1 LRRRLKMNSLIS
13 RAKELLENKT
23 AGVVIGY
30 EAGPTGVAR
39 PVFITDPSAAGKLIY
54 DERCV
59 QNLAVYLTKHE
70 VRHFGKMAI
79 VATLPVMRSIMMLI
93 SEQQL
98 FADNIVVLGISA
110 DGSLLDI
117 ANIQVLQSYIEK
129 SDLSNPQKHK
139 ELLAELNKLTPKERF
154 EYWQKELS
162 KCIKCY
168 ACRQACPMCYCTRCA
183 VEVNQPQWI
192 PVQSNTHGN
201 MEWHILRAMHLAGRC
216 ISCGECGRACPV
228 GIPCHLLSMHLTDQV
243 YSYFKVYAGT
253 SDKMSSVLSTF
264 EPNDKESFII

>member
-1 LRRRLKMNSLIS
+1 MNNLAA

-23 AGVVIGY
+23 VGVVIGY

-39 PVFITDPSAAGKLIY
+39 PAFITRPEKADSLIY

-59 QNLAVYLTKHE
+59 QNLTVYLTKHE

-93 SEQQL
+93 SEVQL
-98 FADNIVVLGISA
+98 TADNVVVLGISA
-110 DGSLLDI
+110 QGELLDFADI
-117 ANIQVLQSYIEK
+117 EVMKSYIDK
-129 SDLSNPQKHK
+129 SDLGNPQKDR
-139 ELLAELNKLTPKERF
+139 ELLAKLNSMSIEERHAW
-154 EYWQKELS
+154 WQKELS
-162 KCIKCY
+162 KCIKCF
-168 ACRQACPMCYCTRCA
+168 ACRQACPMCYCIRCT

-228 GIPCHLLSMHLTDQV
+228 GIPCHLLTMHLVDQV
-243 YSYFKVYAGT
+243 HNYFKVYAGT
-253 SDKMSSVLSTF
+253 SDKMSSVMSTY

>member
-1 LRRRLKMNSLIS
+1 MNNLIA

-23 AGVVIGY
+23 VQVVIGY

-39 PVFITDPSAAGKLIY
+39 PAFITSSSRAGVLIY
-54 DERCV
+54 DNRCV
-59 QNLAVYLTKHE
+59 QNLAVYLTKAE
-70 VRHFGKMAI
+70 VKKLGRMAI

-93 SEQQL
+93 SEKQIT
-98 FADNIVVLGISA
+98 ADDIVVLGISA

-117 ANIQVLQSYIEK
+117 ADIKVMQGFIEK
-129 SDLSNPQKHK
+129 SDLTNPSKDK
-139 ELLAELNKLTPKERF
+139 ELLAKLNKLTPEERLA
-154 EYWQKELS
+154 YWQKELS

-168 ACRQACPMCYCTRCA
+168 ACRQSCPMCYCIRCT

-192 PVQSNTHGN
+192 PVQANTHGN

-228 GIPCHLLSMHLTDQV
+228 GIPCHLLTMQLADQV
-243 YSYFKVYAGT
+243 HNYFKVYAGT
-253 SDKMSSVLSTF
+253 SDNMNSVLSTY

>member
-1 LRRRLKMNSLIS
+1 MNSLIS

-23 AGVVIGY
+23 VQVVIGY
-30 EAGPTGVAR
+30 EAGPTGLAR
-39 PVFITDPSAAGKLIY
+39 PAFITDPAKADTLIY
-54 DERCV
+54 DQRCV

-70 VRHFGKMAI
+70 VKHLGKMAI
-79 VATLPVMRSIMMLI
+79 LATLPVMRSIMMLI

-98 FADNIVVLGISA
+98 FPENIVVLGISA
-110 DGSLLDI
+110 EGNLLDI
-117 ANIQVLQSYIEK
+117 SDIKVMQGIIEK
-129 SDLSNPQKHK
+129 SDLSNPEKDK
-139 ELLAELNKLTPKERF
+139 KLLAELNKLSPEERLA
-154 EYWQKELS
+154 YWQKELS

-168 ACRQACPMCYCTRCA
+168 ACRQSCPMCYCTRCS

-201 MEWHILRAMHLAGRC
+201 MEWHVLRAMHLAGRC

-228 GIPCHLLSMHLTDQV
+228 GIPCHLLTMQLADQV
-243 YSYFKVYAGT
+243 HNYFKVYAGT
-253 SDKMSSVLSTF
+253 SEKMSSVLSTY

>member
-1 LRRRLKMNSLIS
+1 MTSLIA

-23 AGVVIGY
+23 VQVVIGY
-30 EAGPTGVAR
+30 EAGPTGVVR
-39 PVFITDPSAAGKLIY
+39 PAFITDPAKAESLIY

-59 QNLAVYLTKHE
+59 QNLAVYLTKRE
-70 VRHFGKMAI
+70 VKNIGKMAI

-98 FADNIVVLGISA
+98 FADNIVVLGISD
-110 DGSLLDI
+110 DGKLLDI
-117 ANIQVLQSYIEK
+117 ADNKVMQGYIEK
-129 SDLSNPQKHK
+129 SDLSNPAKYK
-139 ELLAELNKLTPKERF
+139 GLLAELNKLSPEEKF
-154 EYWQKELS
+154 LYWQKELS

-168 ACRQACPMCYCTRCA
+168 ACRQACPMCYCTRCT

-192 PVQSNTHGN
+192 PVKANTHGN

-228 GIPCHLLSMHLTDQV
+228 GIPCHLLTMQLTDQV
-243 YSYFKVYAGT
+243 YNYFKVYAGT
-253 SDKMSSVLSTF
+253 SEKMSSVLSTY

>member
-1 LRRRLKMNSLIS
+1 MNNLIT

-23 AGVVIGY
+23 VNVVIGY

-39 PVFITDPSAAGKLIY
+39 PAFITDPVKADSLIY

-59 QNLAVYLTKHE
+59 QNLAVYLTKQE
-70 VRHFGKMAI
+70 VKHLGKMAI

-93 SEQQL
+93 SEQQI
-98 FADNIVVLGISA
+98 FAQEVVVLGISA
-110 DGSLLDI
+110 DNSLLDI
-117 ANIQVLQSYIEK
+117 DNMQVMQGYIEK
-129 SDLSNPQKHK
+129 SDLSNPVKHK
-139 ELLAELNKLTPKERF
+139 ELLAELDKLSHEEKF
-154 EYWQKELS
+154 AWWQKELS

-168 ACRQACPMCYCTRCA
+168 ACRQACPMCYCTRCS

-228 GIPCHLLSMHLTDQV
+228 GIPCHLLTMHLVDKV
-243 YSYFKVYAGT
+243 HDYFKIYAGT
-253 SDKMSSVLSTF
+253 SDKMSSVLSTY

>member
-1 LRRRLKMNSLIS
+1 MTSLIA

-23 AGVVIGY
+23 VQVVIGY
-30 EAGPTGVAR
+30 EAGPTGLAR
-39 PVFITDPSAAGKLIY
+39 PAFITDPAKAESLIY
-54 DERCV
+54 DDRCV
-59 QNLAVYLTKHE
+59 QNLAVYLTKRE
-70 VRHFGKMAI
+70 VKNIGKMAI

-98 FADNIVVLGISA
+98 FADNIVVLGISD
-110 DGSLLDI
+110 DGKLLDI
-117 ANIQVLQSYIEK
+117 ADNKVMQGYIEK
-129 SDLSNPQKHK
+129 SDLSNPAKYK
-139 ELLAELNKLTPKERF
+139 GLLAELNKLSPEEKF
-154 EYWQKELS
+154 LYWQKELS

-168 ACRQACPMCYCTRCA
+168 ACRQACPMCYCTRCT

-192 PVQSNTHGN
+192 PVKANTHGN

-228 GIPCHLLSMHLTDQV
+228 GIPCHLLTMQLTDQV
-243 YSYFKVYAGT
+243 YNYFKVYAGT
-253 SDKMSSVLSTF
+253 SEKTSSVLSTY

>member
-1 LRRRLKMNSLIS
+1 MNNLVS

-23 AGVVIGY
+23 VQVVIGY
-30 EAGPTGVAR
+30 EPGPTGVAR
-39 PVFITDPSAAGKLIY
+39 PAFITDPLKAEKLFY

-70 VRHFGKMAI
+70 VKQFGKMAI

-93 SEQQL
+93 SEKQL
-98 FADNIVVLGISA
+98 VAEDIVIIGMSA

-117 ANIQVLQSYIEK
+117 ADILVMQGYIEK
-129 SDLSNPQKHK
+129 AELSNPPKYK
-139 ELLAELNKLTPKERF
+139 DLLAELIKLTPEERF
-154 EYWQKELS
+154 AYWQKELS

-168 ACRQACPMCYCTRCA
+168 ACRQACPMCYCIRCT

-192 PVQSNTHGN
+192 PVQANTHGN
-201 MEWHILRAMHLAGRC
+201 MDWHILRAMHLAGRC

-228 GIPCHLLSMHLTDQV
+228 GIPCHLLTMHLTDKV
-243 YSYFKVYAGT
+243 YNYFRVYAGT
-253 SDKMSSVLSTF
+253 SAKMSSVLSTY

>member
-1 LRRRLKMNSLIS
+1 MNSLIT

-23 AGVVIGY
+23 VQVIIGY

-39 PVFITDPSAAGKLIY
+39 PAFITDPSGVDALIY

-70 VRHFGKMAI
+70 VKHLGKIAI
-79 VATLPVMRSIMMLI
+79 VATLPVMRSIIMLI
-93 SEQQL
+93 SEQQIV
-98 FADNIVVLGISA
+98 AESIVVLGISEN
-110 DGSLLDI
+110 GSLLDI
-117 ANIQVLQSYIEK
+117 ADIQVMQGYIAK
-129 SDLSNPQKHK
+129 SDLGNPVKHK
-139 ELLAELNKLTPKERF
+139 EVLAQLNKLTPEEKF
-154 EYWQKELS
+154 AYWEKELS

-168 ACRQACPMCYCTRCA
+168 ACRQSCPMCYCTRCS

-216 ISCGECGRACPV
+216 ISCGECGRACPI
-228 GIPCHLLSMHLTDQV
+228 GIPCHLLTMQLVDQV
-243 YSYFKVYAGT
+243 HKYFNVYAGT
-253 SDKMSSVLSTF
+253 SDKMSSVLSTY

>member
-1 LRRRLKMNSLIS
+1 MTSLIV

-23 AGVVIGY
+23 VQVVIGY

-39 PVFITDPSAAGKLIY
+39 PTFITDAAKAESLIY

-59 QNLAVYLTKHE
+59 QNLAVYLTKRE
-70 VRHFGKMAI
+70 VKNIGKMAI

-98 FADNIVVLGISA
+98 LADDLVVLGISA
-110 DGSLLDI
+110 DGKLLDI
-117 ANIQVLQSYIEK
+117 ADNSVMQGYIEK
-129 SDLSNPQKHK
+129 SDLSNPEKYK
-139 ELLAELNKLTPKERF
+139 GLLADLNKLSPEEKF
-154 EYWQKELS
+154 MYWQKELS

-168 ACRQACPMCYCTRCA
+168 ACRQACPMCYCTRCS

-228 GIPCHLLSMHLTDQV
+228 GIPCHLLTMQLTDQV
-243 YSYFKVYAGT
+243 YNYFKVYAGT
-253 SDKMSSVLSTF
+253 SEKMSSVLSTY
-264 EPNDKESFII
+264 EPSDKESFII

>member
-1 LRRRLKMNSLIS
+1 MNSLKT
-13 RAKELLENKT
+13 RAKELLENKS
-23 AGVVIGY
+23 AQVVIGY
-30 EAGPTGVAR
+30 EAGPTGLAR
-39 PVFITDPSAAGKLIY
+39 PAFITDPEKAETLIY

-59 QNLAVYLTKHE
+59 QNLAVYLTKAE
-70 VRHFGKMAI
+70 VKQFGKMAI

-93 SEQQL
+93 SEQQI
-98 FADNIVVLGISA
+98 FAESIVILGISS
-110 DGSLLDI
+110 DGKLLDI
-117 ANIQVLQSYIEK
+117 ADIKVMEDYIGK
-129 SDLSNPQKHK
+129 ADLTNPDKDK
-139 ELLAELNKLTPKERF
+139 ALLAELNKLSPEERF
-154 EYWQKELS
+154 AWWKDELS

-192 PVQSNTHGN
+192 PVQSNAHGN

-228 GIPCHLLSMHLTDQV
+228 GIPCHLLTMHLTDQV
-243 YSYFKVYAGT
+243 HNYFGVYAGT
-253 SDKMSSVLSTF
+253 SDKMSSVLSTY

>member
-1 LRRRLKMNSLIS
+1 MTNLIA

-23 AGVVIGY
+23 VQVVIGY
-30 EAGPTGVAR
+30 EAGPTGLAR
-39 PVFITDPSAAGKLIY
+39 PAFITDPAKAESLIY
-54 DERCV
+54 DDRCV
-59 QNLAVYLTKHE
+59 QNLAVYLTKRE
-70 VRHFGKMAI
+70 VKNIGKMAI

-98 FADNIVVLGISA
+98 FADNIVVLGISD
-110 DGSLLDI
+110 DGKLLDI
-117 ANIQVLQSYIEK
+117 ADNKVMQGYIEK
-129 SDLSNPQKHK
+129 SDLSNPAKYK
-139 ELLAELNKLTPKERF
+139 GLLAELNKLSPEEKF
-154 EYWQKELS
+154 LYWQKELS

-168 ACRQACPMCYCTRCA
+168 ACRQACPMCYCTRCT

-192 PVQSNTHGN
+192 PVKANTHGN

-228 GIPCHLLSMHLTDQV
+228 GIPCHLLTMHLTDQV
-243 YSYFKVYAGT
+243 YNYFKVYAGT
-253 SDKMSSVLSTF
+253 SEKMSSVLSTY

>member
-1 LRRRLKMNSLIS
+1 MNSLAN

-23 AGVVIGY
+23 VQVVIGY
-30 EAGPTGVAR
+30 ETGPTGIAR
-39 PVFITDPSAAGKLIY
+39 PAFITNPSKTDLLIY

-59 QNLAVYLTKHE
+59 QNLAVYLTKPE
-70 VRHFGKMAI
+70 VKSLGKMAI

-93 SEQQL
+93 SEQQI

-110 DGSLLDI
+110 DGSLLDF
-117 ANIQVLQSYIEK
+117 ADIQVMQGYIEK
-129 SDLSNPQKHK
+129 SDLSNPAKYK
-139 ELLAELNKLTPKERF
+139 ELLAELNKLSPEERF
-154 EYWQKELS
+154 AYWQKELS

-168 ACRQACPMCYCTRCA
+168 ACRQACPMCYCTRCT

-201 MEWHILRAMHLAGRC
+201 MDWHILRAMHLAGRC

-228 GIPCHLLSMHLTDQV
+228 GIPCHLLTMHLADQV
-243 YSYFKVYAGT
+243 HNYFKVYAGT
-253 SDKMSSVLSTF
+253 SEKMSSVLSTY

>member
-1 LRRRLKMNSLIS
+1 MNSLIN

-23 AGVVIGY
+23 VQVVIGY
-30 EAGPTGVAR
+30 EEGTKGVTR
-39 PVFITDPSAAGKLIY
+39 PAFITDPSKAETLIY

-70 VRHFGKMAI
+70 VKHLGKMAI

-93 SEQQL
+93 SEQQV
-98 FADNIVVLGISA
+98 FADNIVVLGVSA
-110 DGSLLDI
+110 DGKLLDI
-117 ANIQVLQSYIEK
+117 PDIQVMQGFIEK
-129 SDLSNPQKHK
+129 SDLSNPDKDK
-139 ELLAELNKLTPKERF
+139 ALLAELNKLSPEEKF
-154 EYWQKELS
+154 AYWQKELS

-168 ACRQACPMCYCTRCA
+168 ACRQACPMCYCTRCS

-216 ISCGECGRACPV
+216 ISCGECGRACPA
-228 GIPCHLLSMHLTDQV
+228 GIPCHLLTMQLADQV
-243 YSYFKVYAGT
+243 HNYFKVYAGT

>member
-1 LRRRLKMNSLIS
+1 MNSLNT
-13 RAKELLENKT
+13 RAKELLENKSVQ
-23 AGVVIGY
+23 VVIGY

-39 PVFITDPSAAGKLIY
+39 PAFITDPAKADTLIY

-59 QNLAVYLTKHE
+59 QNLAVYLTKPE
-70 VRHFGKMAI
+70 IKGIGKMAI

-93 SEQQL
+93 SEQQIS
-98 FADNIVVLGISA
+98 AESIVVLGISA
-110 DGSLLDI
+110 EGSLLDI
-117 ANIQVLQSYIEK
+117 ADILVLQGYIEK
-129 SDLSNPQKHK
+129 SDLSNPAKYR
-139 ELLAELNKLTPKERF
+139 ELLAELNKLSPEERF
-154 EYWQKELS
+154 AYWQKELS

-168 ACRQACPMCYCTRCA
+168 ACRQACPMCYCTRCT

-192 PVQSNTHGN
+192 PVQANTHGN

-228 GIPCHLLSMHLTDQV
+228 GIPCHLLTMHLADQV
-243 YSYFKVYAGT
+243 HNYFKVYAGT
-253 SDKMSSVLSTF
+253 SYKISSVLSTY

>member
-1 LRRRLKMNSLIS
+1 MDSLIA

-23 AGVVIGY
+23 VQVVIGY
-30 EAGPTGVAR
+30 EAGSTGLAR
-39 PVFITDPSAAGKLIY
+39 PAFITDPEKADTLIY

-70 VRHFGKMAI
+70 VRHMGKMAI

-93 SEQQL
+93 SEQQI
-98 FADNIVVLGISA
+98 AAENIVVIGISD
-110 DGSLLDI
+110 DGKLLDI
-117 ANIQVLQSYIEK
+117 TDIQVMQGYIEK
-129 SDLSNPQKHK
+129 SDLSNPAKYK
-139 ELLAELNKLTPKERF
+139 ELLAELNKLSPEEKF
-154 EYWQKELS
+154 AYWQEELS

-168 ACRQACPMCYCTRCA
+168 ACRQACPMCYCTRCS

-228 GIPCHLLSMHLTDQV
+228 GIPYHLLTMHLVDQV
-243 YSYFKVYAGT
+243 HNYFKVYAGT
-253 SDKMSSVLSTF
+253 SEKMSSVMSTF

>member
-1 LRRRLKMNSLIS
+1 MNNLSQ
-13 RAKELLENKT
+13 RAKELLENN
-23 AGVVIGY
+23 AVQVVIGY
-30 EAGPTGVAR
+30 EAGPTGIAR
-39 PVFITDPSAAGKLIY
+39 PAFISSPSKADKLIY

-59 QNLAVYLTKHE
+59 QNLAVYLTKAE
-70 VRHFGKMAI
+70 VRKLGKMAI

-93 SEQQL
+93 SEKQITS
-98 FADNIVVLGISA
+98 DDIVVLGISA
-110 DGSLLDI
+110 EGSLLDI
-117 ANIQVLQSYIEK
+117 ADIQVMKAFIEK
-129 SDLSNPQKHK
+129 SDLTNPSKDK
-139 ELLAELNKLTPKERF
+139 ELLSQLNKLSQEERL

-168 ACRQACPMCYCTRCA
+168 ACRQSCPMCYCIRCT

-192 PVQSNTHGN
+192 PVQANTHGN

-228 GIPCHLLSMHLTDQV
+228 GIPCHLLTMQLADQV
-243 YSYFKVYAGT
+243 HNYFKVYAGT
-253 SDKMSSVLSTF
+253 SDNMSSVLSTY

>member
-1 LRRRLKMNSLIS
+1 MDSLIA

-23 AGVVIGY
+23 VQVVIGY
-30 EAGPTGVAR
+30 EAGSTGLSR
-39 PVFITDPSAAGKLIY
+39 PAFITDPAKTDTLIY

-70 VRHFGKMAI
+70 VRYMGKMAI

-93 SEQQL
+93 SEQQIT
-98 FADNIVVLGISA
+98 AENIVVIGISA
-110 DGSLLDI
+110 DGKLLDI
-117 ANIQVLQSYIEK
+117 ADIKVIQGYIEK
-129 SDLSNPQKHK
+129 SDLTNPVQYK
-139 ELLAELNKLTPKERF
+139 ELLAELNKLSPEEKF
-154 EYWQKELS
+154 AYWQKELS

-168 ACRQACPMCYCTRCA
+168 ACRQACPMCYCTRCS

-192 PVQSNTHGN
+192 PVQSNTHAN

-216 ISCGECGRACPV
+216 VSCGECGRACPV
-228 GIPCHLLSMHLTDQV
+228 GIPCHLLTMHLVDQV
-243 YSYFKVYAGT
+243 HSYFKVYAGT
-253 SDKMSSVLSTF
+253 SEKMSSVLSTF